1 MSEITL
7 GIIGSG
13 QLGSLLCQAA
23 KKLKVKTIV
32 ISDDDKGPAQNY
44 ADEFN
49 LKYLSGG
56 DILKELA
63 SEQGFSSSGN
73 DWWDTEDGMKFLNQR
88 KENSE
93 FDKKVDEKLI
103 QLFEKGN
110 VVITSYTLP
119 WLIDSG
125 IKLWLDGTVENSAK
139 RMQNRDN
146 LDESSALAVVN
157 KRFNE
162 NKLIYKNLY
171 NFEFGDDL
179 SVFDKII
186 QTDGIN
192 AEQVLEIAKTTVR
205 ELL

>member
-1 MSEITL
+1 LSKSIVVS
-7 GIIGSG
+7 GPPAIGKTTV
-13 QLGSLLCQAA
+13 A
-23 KKLKVKTIV
+23 KGLAK
-32 ISDDDKGPAQNY
+32 
-44 ADEFN
+44 EFN
-49 LKYLSGG
+49 LNYLSGG
-56 DILKELA
+56 DILKEFA
-63 SEQGFSSSGN
+63 SEQGFSSSGD
-73 DWWDTEDGMKFLNQR
+73 DWWDTDDGMKFLNQR
-88 KENSE
+88 KENPE

-103 QLFEKGN
+103 QLFENGD

-125 IKLWLDGTVENSAK
+125 IKLWLSGSIDNSAK

-146 LDESSALAVVN
+146 LDNSSALEVVT

-186 QTDGIN
+186 ETDGKN
-192 AEQVLEIAKTTVR
+192 AEQVLEIAKSNVR
-205 ELL
+205 DLL

>member
-1 MSEITL
+1 MIAT
-7 GIIGSG
+7 
-13 QLGSLLCQAA
+13 
-23 KKLKVKTIV
+23 
-32 ISDDDKGPAQNY
+32 
-44 ADEFN
+44 
-49 LKYLSGG
+49 LSGYPTLL
-56 DILKELA
+56 I
-63 SEQGFSSSGN
+63 N
-73 DWWDTEDGMKFLNQR
+73 
-88 KENSE
+88 
-93 FDKKVDEKLI
+93 EKLI

>member
-1 MSEITL
+1 LSKSIVVS
-7 GIIGSG
+7 GPPAIGKTTV
-13 QLGSLLCQAA
+13 A
-23 KKLKVKTIV
+23 KGLAK
-32 ISDDDKGPAQNY
+32 
-44 ADEFN
+44 EFN
-49 LKYLSGG
+49 LNYLSGG

-63 SEQGFSSSGN
+63 SEEGFSSSGD

-93 FDKKVDEKLI
+93 FDKKVDKRLI
-103 QLFEKGN
+103 ELFEKGD

-119 WLIDSG
+119 WLIDNG

-139 RMQNRDN
+139 RMQTRDN
-146 LDESSALAVVN
+146 VDEFSALKVVN

-186 QTDGIN
+186 QTNEKN
-192 AEQVLEIAKTTVR
+192 ADQVLEIAKSAVR

>member
-1 MSEITL
+1 LSKSIVVS
-7 GIIGSG
+7 GPPAIGKTTV
-13 QLGSLLCQAA
+13 A
-23 KKLKVKTIV
+23 KGLAK
-32 ISDDDKGPAQNY
+32 
-44 ADEFN
+44 EFN
-49 LKYLSGG
+49 LNYLSGG

-63 SEQGFSSSGN
+63 GEQGFSSSGD

-88 KENSE
+88 KENPE

-103 QLFEKGN
+103 KLFEKGD

-125 IKLWLDGTVENSAK
+125 IKLWLNGTIENSAK

-146 LDESSALAVVN
+146 MEKSSALEVVN

-192 AEQVLEIAKTTVR
+192 ADQVLEIAKSSVR
-205 ELL
+205 ELF

>member
-1 MSEITL
+1 MSKSIVVS
-7 GIIGSG
+7 GPPAIGKTTV
-13 QLGSLLCQAA
+13 A
-23 KKLKVKTIV
+23 KGLAK
-32 ISDDDKGPAQNY
+32 
-44 ADEFN
+44 EFN
-49 LKYLSGG
+49 LNYLSGG

-63 SEQGFSSSGN
+63 NEEGFSSSGD
-73 DWWDTEDGMKFLNQR
+73 DWWDTDDGMKFLNQR
-88 KENSE
+88 KENPE
-93 FDKKVDEKLI
+93 FDKKVDKKLI
-103 QLFEKGN
+103 ELFEKGD

-119 WLIDSG
+119 WLIDDG
-125 IKLWLDGTVENSAK
+125 IKLWLDGSAKNSAK

-146 LDESSALAVVN
+146 MDEFSALEVVN

-186 QTDGIN
+186 QTDEKN
-192 AEQVLEIAKTTVR
+192 ADEVLEIAKSSVR

>member
-1 MSEITL
+1 MKKSVVL
-7 GIIGSG
+7 SGPPAIGKTTV
-13 QLGSLLCQAA
+13 A
-23 KKLKVKTIV
+23 KGL
-32 ISDDDKGPAQNY
+32 

-73 DWWDTEDGMKFLNQR
+73 DWWDTEDGMKFLAQR
-88 KENSE
+88 KENPE

-103 QLFEKGN
+103 QLFETGN

-119 WLIDSG
+119 WLTDNG
-125 IKLWLDGTVENSAK
+125 IKIWLDGTVENSAK

-146 LDESSALAVVN
+146 MDENLALDVVK
-157 KRFNE
+157 KRYNE
-162 NKLIYKNLY
+162 NKIIYKNLY

-186 QTDGIN
+186 KTDVLD
-192 AEQVLEIAKTTVR
+192 AEQVLEIAKSTVR